1 MVRGVDD
8 AFCGVGMEVSR
19 KRLMVLKL
27 LRKRDPRG
35 WREIVDLARVA
46 SVSVFSF
53 FRRLGCVH
61 QYELQCTDV
70 ICVDMC
76 SFLWRG
82 TSVCLI
88 MFSRSR
94 PGIIFISVVGVRLYR

>member
-1 MVRGVDD
+1 MVVRGVDD

-46 SVSVFSF
+46 RVSYA
-53 FRRLGCVH
+53 LGPDCIG
-61 QYELQCTDV
+61 
-70 ICVDMC
+70 ICV
-76 SFLWRG
+76 WR
-82 TSVCLI
+82 
-88 MFSRSR
+88 
-94 PGIIFISVVGVRLYR
+94 